1 MLNGRRSLLLVKT
14 CEASLTPLPLS
25 KPGINLGIQITS
37 CAARVRARLVLVC
50 LCPQLVRMMLIV
62 LCTVLYCVLY
72 CTVLYIQAGGWR
84 MQLPRPRGYPWLRQK
99 TVPLPRLASCRD
111 PGLLSRLAT
120 SSNPVT
126 LAFLPPSF
134 LPMIVIFAFFSGDY
148 DPTYAS
154 IEEFRPPHQPS
165 FLHSHTGASLA
176 WSPLNTTG
184 EKIFYLKSKYF

>member
-1 MLNGRRSLLLVKT
+1 MLNRIGILKTSRSFEDT
-14 CEASLTPLPLS
+14 SIPLS

-62 LCTVLYCVLY
+62 LCTILY
-72 CTVLYIQAGGWR
+72 CTELYYTVLCIQAGGWR
-84 MQLPRPRGYPWLRQK
+84 MQLPRPRGYPRLRQK

-111 PGLLSRLAT
+111 PGLLSRLAA

-134 LPMIVIFAFFSGDY
+134 FAHDCHFCLFF
-148 DPTYAS
+148 
-154 IEEFRPPHQPS
+154 RR
-165 FLHSHTGASLA
+165 L
-176 WSPLNTTG
+176 
-184 EKIFYLKSKYF
+184 

>member
-1 MLNGRRSLLLVKT
+1 MLVSPIS
-14 CEASLTPLPLS
+14 EDDAD
-25 KPGINLGIQITS
+25 
-37 CAARVRARLVLVC
+37 CA
-50 LCPQLVRMMLIV
+50 
-62 LCTVLYCVLY
+62 LYCAVLY
-72 CTVLYIQAGGWR
+72 CTELYYTVLCIQVDVDWR

-111 PGLLSRLAT
+111 PGLPSRLVA
-120 SSNPVT
+120 SSNPGPW
-126 LAFLPPSF
+126 AFLPLSF

-184 EKIFYLKSKYF
+184 EKIFYLMSKIFLICVFSFGMLKP